1 MQKNKKQK
9 KQPKK
14 TNEKKIK
21 YFLFLTVSCL
31 CFQQSDGARGETGGS
46 ATTVRV
52 PCTMSRR
59 RDHGA
64 TECDLRVHP
73 LYRPLPAQGARR
85 PLEAAQRRRR
95 KQSSVIGGVG
105 GSVGISVCVSA
116 SVPKG
121 GAGQQP
127 CWVVRAAQ

>member
-1 MQKNKKQK
+1 MQKNKQTNKQNK
-9 KQPKK
+9 KKLMGKQ
-14 TNEKKIK
+14 IK
-21 YFLFLTVSCL
+21 LFLTVSCL
-31 CFQQSDGARGETGGS
+31 CLQQSDGARGETGGS

-105 GSVGISVCVSA
+105 GSVGVSVCVSA
-116 SVPKG
+116 SVSTG
-121 GAGQQP
+121 GAGQP
-127 CWVVRAAQ
+127 CWFVRAAQ